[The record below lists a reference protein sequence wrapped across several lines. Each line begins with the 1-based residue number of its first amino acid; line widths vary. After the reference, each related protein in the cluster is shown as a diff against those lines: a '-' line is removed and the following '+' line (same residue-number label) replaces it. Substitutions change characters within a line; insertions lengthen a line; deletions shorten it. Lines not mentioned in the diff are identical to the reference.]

1 MTNYND
7 GKWHGWNG
15 GECPVHPN
23 TKVEVVYLEPVS
35 VVTLATLRSDT
46 ASNFS
51 WKDEDAPIV
60 AFRVLREHKEPRG
73 GWVLVSPYG
82 GGMRLD
88 IAICDE
94 CVIANVKRVHGT
106 GIRNVHEIALQEN
119 EQYANEKRQEDETWL
134 QVFERSLEEFDDD

>member
-23 TKVEVVYLEPVS
+23 TKVDVVYLDPAYVIKAAK
-35 VVTLATLRSDT
+35 VRSDT

-60 AFRVLREHKEPRG
+60 AFRVIREYEEPRG
-73 GWVLVSPYG
+73 GGV
-82 GGMRLD
+82 
-88 IAICDE
+88 
-94 CVIANVKRVHGT
+94 VK
-106 GIRNVHEIALQEN
+106 
-119 EQYANEKRQEDETWL
+119 
-134 QVFERSLEEFDDD
+134 

>member
-23 TKVEVVYLEPVS
+23 TKVEVVYLEPVC
-35 VVTLATLRSDT
+35 VVRIAKVRSDT

-60 AFRVLREHKEPRG
+60 AFRVIREYEEPRG
-73 GWVLVSPYG
+73 GWVVVSPYG
-82 GGMRLD
+82 GGMD
-88 IAICDE
+88 IFKTREEAVKLREDVYLGEVAAIYYAQEVGDE
-94 CVIANVKRVHGT
+94 V
-106 GIRNVHEIALQEN
+106 LQ
-119 EQYANEKRQEDETWL
+119 YRG
-134 QVFERSLEEFDDD
+134 